1 MNKVDKTYWGSD
13 LPLPLSPS
21 DKDVEVYKNY
31 LKEGTTLML
40 GCTKKLIPL
49 SNRQLDIDPWYEEE
63 TVILGDWTKNEHF
76 YTNIIIDGGLNLTKK
91 LCDDVVEMASKN
103 CEIFI
108 SRAFR
113 HRLDTMK
120 VAAHFPKASDF
131 KIVPKEVI
139 IYDDYVF
146 YIWKF

>member
-1 MNKVDKTYWGSD
+1 MIVDKTYWGSD

-21 DKDVEVYKNY
+21 DSDVEVYKNY
-31 LKEGTTLML
+31 IKEGTTLML

-63 TVILGDWTKNEHF
+63 TVILGDWIKNEHF
-76 YTNIIIDGGLNLTKK
+76 YTNIIIDGGLNFTKK

-103 CEIFI
+103 CEVFI
-108 SRAFR
+108 SRSFR
-113 HRLDTMK
+113 YKLDTMK
-120 VAAHFPKASDF
+120 IADYFPKVSDF
-131 KIVPKEVI
+131 KIIPKEVI
-139 IYDDYVF
+139 VYEDYFF

>member
-1 MNKVDKTYWGSD
+1 MIVNKTYWGGD

-21 DKDVEVYKNY
+21 DSDVEVYKNY
-31 LKEGTTLML
+31 IKEGTTLML

-49 SNRQLDIDPWYEEE
+49 SDRQLDIDPWYEEE
-63 TVILGDWTKNEHF
+63 TVILGDWTNNEHF

-103 CEIFI
+103 CEVFI
-108 SRAFR
+108 SRSFR
-113 HRLDTMK
+113 HKLDTMK
-120 VAAHFPKASDF
+120 IADYFPKASDF
-131 KIVPKEVI
+131 KIIPKEVI
-139 IYDDYVF
+139 VYEDYFF

>member
-1 MNKVDKTYWGSD
+1 MIVDKTYWGSD

-21 DKDVEVYKNY
+21 DSDVEVYKNY
-31 LKEGTTLML
+31 IKGGTTLML

-63 TVILGDWTKNEHF
+63 TVILGNWTKNEHF
-76 YTNIIIDGGLNLTKK
+76 YTNIIIDGGLNFTKK

-103 CEIFI
+103 CEVFI
-108 SRAFR
+108 SRSFR
-113 HRLDTMK
+113 HKLGTMK
-120 VAAHFPKASDF
+120 IADYFPKASDF
-131 KIVPKEVI
+131 KIIPKEVI
-139 IYDDYVF
+139 VYEDYFF

>member
-1 MNKVDKTYWGSD
+1 MIVDKTYWGSE
-13 LPLPLSPS
+13 LPLPLSPT
-21 DKDVEVYKNY
+21 DNDVEVYKNN

-49 SNRQLDIDPWYEEE
+49 SDRQLDFDPWYEGE
-63 TVILGDWTKNEHF
+63 TVINGDWINNKHF

-91 LCDDVVEMASKN
+91 LCDDVIEMASKN

-108 SRAFR
+108 SRTFR

-120 VAAHFPKASDF
+120 VAVHFPKANDF
-131 KIVPKEVI
+131 KILPKEAI

>member
-1 MNKVDKTYWGSD
+1 MIVDKTYWGSD

-91 LCDDVVEMASKN
+91 LCDDVVEMVSKN